1 MTLRLS
7 HGCGIRARGCP
18 LRCFRCFCRESAD
31 HIEKLHRRF
40 GCDGMAFTLPV
51 WSPEEIRRVGE
62 LVLPRL
68 EAKGIWILPASRD
81 WGW

>member
-1 MTLRLS
+1 MRPRCGGKVEHRLS
-7 HGCGIRARGCP
+7 DILVISVCAVIAC
-18 LRCFRCFCRESAD
+18 AD
-31 HIEKLHRRF
+31 HIEMLHRRF

-62 LVLPRL
+62 LVLARL